1 MLWTIQTENY
11 TLWRNDSAWK
21 YTYLFGASLR
31 IVNRLLCLL
40 KEMGEKSPLLKRSVD
55 GGLLHLCTRKD
66 STTEPCQAE
75 VREPGWASPRTS
87 PKGCVFLVMSVKRN
101 GNRTF
106 FFLLWEATRYIE
118 SSAFSLISSHLW
130 FPTPQVIQL
139 KIWPQ
144 NRQKNCRRGTFLSK

>member
-11 TLWRNDSAWK
+11 RLWRNNSAWK

-31 IVNRLLCLL
+31 IVNRLLSLL
-40 KEMGEKSPLLKRSVD
+40 TEMGEKSPLLKRSAD
-55 GGLLHLCTRKD
+55 GGLLHLYTGKD
-66 STTEPCQAE
+66 TTNKPCQAE

-101 GNRTF
+101 GNRTL
-106 FFLLWEATRYIE
+106 FFLLWEVTRYIE

-130 FPTPQVIQL
+130 FFPPGNIVKDLTT
-139 KIWPQ
+139 K
-144 NRQKNCRRGTFLSK
+144 

>member
-1 MLWTIQTENY
+1 MLWTIQTEND

-21 YTYLFGASLR
+21 YTYLFGASSR

-55 GGLLHLCTRKD
+55 GGLLHLCTKKD
-66 STTEPCQAE
+66 TTNEPCKAE
-75 VREPGWASPRTS
+75 VRQPGWASPRTS

-106 FFLLWEATRYIE
+106 FFYFEKQQDILKALPFHW
-118 SSAFSLISSHLW
+118 FHLIFD
-130 FPTPQVIQL
+130 FPPPQVI
-139 KIWPQ
+139 
-144 NRQKNCRRGTFLSK
+144 